1 MQSETELMRYIQK
14 LCDKDYSLTNGMI
27 PLGSCTMK
35 LNSAVVMMPITYP
48 GFCNIHPF
56 SPKDQTPGYNYMI
69 KELEAMLSAITHYDK
84 ISL

>member
-1 MQSETELMRYIQK
+1 MRYITK
-14 LCDKDYSLTNGMI
+14 LADKDYGLTNGMI

-48 GFCNIHPF
+48 GFANLHPF
-56 SPKDQTPGYNYMI
+56 APKDQTQGYNYMI
-69 KELEAMLSAITHYDK
+69 KELETMLSAITHYDK